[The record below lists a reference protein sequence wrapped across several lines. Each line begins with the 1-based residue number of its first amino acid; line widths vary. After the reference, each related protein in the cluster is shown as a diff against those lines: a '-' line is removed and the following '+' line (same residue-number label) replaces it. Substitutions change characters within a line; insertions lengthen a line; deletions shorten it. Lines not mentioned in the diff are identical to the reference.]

1 MTKKITLEITDTE
14 YRCLEYI
21 AQEPDDFVDNAA
33 TSRAKTAKE
42 EILNLLM
49 AHCNENSISIATGE
63 DAQIEQAFT
72 LGVVKTAKQRTEE
85 ADKEES
91 K

>member
-14 YRCLEYI
+14 YRCLEYT
-21 AQEPDDFVDNAA
+21 AQEPADFVDNAA
-33 TSRAKTAKE
+33 TFQAKVAKE
-42 EILNLLM
+42 EILPLLL
-49 AHCNENSISIATGE
+49 AHCNANSITLATGE

-85 ADKEES
+85 ADKE
-91 K
+91 